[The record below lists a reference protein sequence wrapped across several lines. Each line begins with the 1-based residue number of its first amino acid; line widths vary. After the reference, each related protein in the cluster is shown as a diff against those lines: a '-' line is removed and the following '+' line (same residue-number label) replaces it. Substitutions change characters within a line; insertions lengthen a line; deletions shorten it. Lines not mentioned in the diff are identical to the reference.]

1 MKTRSSRS
9 ARGATFQ
16 PKNRFAATHL
26 EPDPD
31 GLEEVEAPLP
41 RTQFIPD
48 HTETLITYNDSPD
61 VGFSAS
67 LNPYRGCEHGCIYC
81 YARPTHEYLGYSA
94 GLDFESR
101 ILVKHRAPELLR
113 RELAASGWQ
122 PQVLSLSGVT
132 DPYQPVER
140 QLQLTRRCLAVL
152 AECRNP
158 VTLVTKN
165 RLVTRDVDLL
175 TELAQHQAVAVC
187 VSVTSLDPELRAVL
201 EPRTSPP
208 AARLSAIHTLVAA
221 GIPVV
226 VLVAPVIPGLTD
238 HELPAIL
245 AAAAAAGAQHAS
257 LQMLRLPLG
266 VAPLFEDW
274 LARHFPERKEKVL
287 TRIRAVRGGRLND
300 PRFGL
305 RMRGEGVFA
314 EQVRRL
320 FQVGCRRAGLS
331 AGWPELS
338 AAAFRRPR
346 TAQLELFQ

>member
-1 MKTRSSRS
+1 MKDSPGPDDPCAFRPQAAPTARQALRQVSNPPNPWIKATRTHDLELGPPPEAELTVFEDASR
-9 ARGATFQ
+9 
-16 PKNRFAATHL
+16 AAL
-26 EPDPD
+26 S
-31 GLEEVEAPLP
+31 
-41 RTQFIPD
+41 R
-48 HTETLITYNDSPD
+48 NDSPD
-61 VGFSAS
+61 IPFTWSV
-67 LNPYRGCEHGCIYC
+67 NPYRGCYHGCAYC

-165 RLVTRDVDLL
+165 RLVTRDIELL
-175 TELAQHQAVAVC
+175 AELARHRAVAVC

-221 GIPVV
+221 G
-226 VLVAPVIPGLTD
+226 
-238 HELPAIL
+238 
-245 AAAAAAGAQHAS
+245 
-257 LQMLRLPLG
+257 
-266 VAPLFEDW
+266 
-274 LARHFPERKEKVL
+274 
-287 TRIRAVRGGRLND
+287 
-300 PRFGL
+300 
-305 RMRGEGVFA
+305 
-314 EQVRRL
+314 
-320 FQVGCRRAGLS
+320 
-331 AGWPELS
+331 
-338 AAAFRRPR
+338 
-346 TAQLELFQ
+346 